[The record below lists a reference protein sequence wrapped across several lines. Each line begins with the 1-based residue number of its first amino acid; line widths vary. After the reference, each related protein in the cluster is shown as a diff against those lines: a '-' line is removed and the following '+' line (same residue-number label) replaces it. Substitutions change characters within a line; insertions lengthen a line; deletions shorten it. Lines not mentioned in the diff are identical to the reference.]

1 MSSQLPMKVAAIL
14 LAAGVGVRLGSTVP
28 KAFHPVCDQTLLEH
42 VLPRFVD
49 HPSVRDVVVV
59 VPPVLLDR
67 AREITAGSG
76 CVVIP
81 GGVTRLD
88 SVRAGLAVLHPDIE
102 AVLVHDVARAF
113 VPAEVIERVVQAL
126 LDGADAVVP
135 ALPVIDTIKT
145 VRPSAT
151 GELVVDTL
159 DRSMLRA
166 IQTPQGFR
174 RSALTDAHS
183 RPSEVTDDARLIELA
198 GGTVVV
204 VPGADEAFKVTRPW
218 DLLIAEALVA
228 SERRGQVNA
237 EEGSE

>member
-1 MSSQLPMKVAAIL
+1 MSSQSQMKVAAIL
-14 LAAGVGVRLGSTVP
+14 LAAGVGVRLGSSVP
-28 KAFHPVCDQTLLEH
+28 KAFHQVNDQTLLEH

-59 VPPVLLDR
+59 VPATLLDR
-67 AREITAGSG
+67 AREVTSGSG
-76 CVVIP
+76 CVVIA
-81 GGVTRLD
+81 GGITRLD
-88 SVRAGLAVLHPDIE
+88 SVRAGLAVLRPDIE

-113 VPAEVIERVVQAL
+113 VPTEVIERVVQAL
-126 LDGADAVVP
+126 VDGADAVVP
-135 ALPVIDTIKT
+135 AVPVIDTIKAVEST
-145 VRPSAT
+145 DA

-174 RSALTDAHS
+174 RAALADAHS

-218 DLLIAEALVA
+218 DLLIAEALLA
-228 SERRGQVNA
+228 RRVGR
-237 EEGSE
+237 